1 MAGNPRDRNRNVVRN
16 ASTRPKKPYW
26 ILVVIAVVG
35 ASILAYT
42 MTRKPA
48 APEATP
54 ETPPPDLA
62 TAGPPHGYVAG
73 KADAPVKIE
82 EFADFECPGC
92 GRFATITEPDLNK
105 RIIETGLATLTYYDF
120 PLPQHRNSQSASN
133 AAACADEQ
141 GKFWPMHDQLF
152 DAQDKWNTEATDN
165 PKPMFMSYA
174 AAVGLD
180 AAKFEACYDA
190 RKFQKRIDA
199 NLAEG
204 LRRHVNSTPTF
215 VIAGKTY
222 ANAMSYDE
230 LKAIVDSAARK

>member
-1 MAGNPRDRNRNVVRN
+1 MAGKPRDRNVVRN

-26 ILVVIAVVG
+26 ILIVVAVVG
-35 ASILAYT
+35 ASILAYA
-42 MTRKPA
+42 MSRKPA
-48 APEATP
+48 VPDAAAVT
-54 ETPPPDLA
+54 PPDLA
-62 TAGPPHGYVAG
+62 TAGPPQGYVNG
-73 KADAPVKIE
+73 KADAPLKIE
-82 EFADFECPGC
+82 EFADFECPAC
-92 GRFATITEPDLNK
+92 GRFATITEPDVQK
-105 RIIETGLATLTYYDF
+105 RIIDAGLASLTYYDF

-133 AAACADEQ
+133 AAACAEEQ

-152 DAQDKWNTEATDN
+152 GSQDQWSTEATDN

-174 AAVGLD
+174 AAIGLD
-180 AAKFEACYDA
+180 AAKFESCYDA
-190 RKFQKRIDA
+190 RKFQKRVDA

-230 LKAIVDSAARK
+230 LKAIVDSAAKK

>member
-1 MAGNPRDRNRNVVRN
+1 MAGQPRDRNRNVVRN

-26 ILVVIAVVG
+26 IFIVVAVVG

-42 MTRKPA
+42 MSRKPA
-48 APEATP
+48 VPDAAPAA
-54 ETPPPDLA
+54 PPDPA
-62 TAGPPHGYVAG
+62 TAGPPQGYLNG

-82 EFADFECPGC
+82 EFADFECPAC
-92 GRFATITEPDLNK
+92 GRFATITEPDLQK
-105 RIIETGLATLTYYDF
+105 RLIDAGLASLTYYDF

-152 DAQDKWNTEATDN
+152 GGQDQWSTEATDK
-165 PKPMFMSYA
+165 PKPKFMSYA
-174 AAVGLD
+174 AAIGLD

-190 RKFQKRIDA
+190 HKYQKRIDA

-204 LRRHVNSTPTF
+204 LRRHINSTPTF
-215 VIAGKTY
+215 VIGGKSY

-230 LKAIVDSAARK
+230 LKALVDSAAKK

>member
-1 MAGNPRDRNRNVVRN
+1 MTGNPRDQNRNVVRN
-16 ASTRPKKPYW
+16 ASARPKKPYW
-26 ILVVIAVVG
+26 ILVVVAIVG

-42 MTRKPA
+42 MSRKPA
-48 APEATP
+48 VRDAAPV
-54 ETPPPDLA
+54 TPPDPA
-62 TAGPPHGYVAG
+62 TAGPPQGYLIG

-92 GRFATITEPDLNK
+92 GRFATITEPDLQK
-105 RIIETGLATLTYYDF
+105 RVIETGLANLTYYDF

-152 DAQDKWNTEATDN
+152 GAQDQWSTQATGN

-180 AAKFEACYDA
+180 AAKFESCYDA
-190 RKFQKRIDA
+190 RKYQKRVDA

-222 ANAMSYDE
+222 ANALSYDE
-230 LKAIVDSAARK
+230 LKAIVDSAAKK